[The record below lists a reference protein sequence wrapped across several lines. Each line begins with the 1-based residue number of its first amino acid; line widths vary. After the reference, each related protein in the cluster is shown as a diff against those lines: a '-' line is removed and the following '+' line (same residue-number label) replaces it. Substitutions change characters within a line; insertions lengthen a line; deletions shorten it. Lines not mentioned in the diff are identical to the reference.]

1 MEVGTRTIVDVLQA
15 QQQLSISIREY
26 SRSRHNYLV
35 NTLKLKQA
43 DGSLEATDVEAVNR
57 LLTADAEQKLQ

>member
-1 MEVGTRTIVDVLQA
+1 
-15 QQQLSISIREY
+15 
-26 SRSRHNYLV
+26 V

-43 DGSLEATDVEAVNR
+43 DGSLQATDVEAVNR